1 MNKFLVV
8 CCVAC
13 LTVACGSKKNFSR
26 SESSEDF
33 LMNEQLYAELYRDT
47 RLLEFLDVKIRQ
59 IETIDSSGNV
69 RVETNVDVSKKTD
82 RQDLDSIKITGN
94 KQQTGEKVV
103 SVETKEERAG
113 VIGSWVWIVGFIA
126 IISIALVV
134 GVYLIK
140 K

>member
-1 MNKFLVV
+1 
-8 CCVAC
+8 
-13 LTVACGSKKNFSR
+13 
-26 SESSEDF
+26 
-33 LMNEQLYAELYRDT
+33 MNEQLYAELYRDT

>member
-1 MNKFLVV
+1 
-8 CCVAC
+8 
-13 LTVACGSKKNFSR
+13 
-26 SESSEDF
+26 
-33 LMNEQLYAELYRDT
+33 MNEQLYAELYRDT

-103 SVETKEERAG
+103 SGETKEERAG

>member
-13 LTVACGSKKNFSR
+13 LMVACGNKKNFSR
-26 SESSEDF
+26 SEFSENIRT
-33 LMNEQLYAELYRDT
+33 NEQLYAELYRDT
-47 RLLEFLDVKIRQ
+47 RLLEFLDVKISQ
-59 IETIDSSGNV
+59 VETIDTSGNV
-69 RVETNVDVSKKTD
+69 RKETNIDISKKTD
-82 RQDLDSIKITGN
+82 RQDLDTTKVTVN
-94 KQQTGEKVV
+94 KQEEEEKVV
-103 SVETKEERAG
+103 NVETKEERSG

-126 IISIALVV
+126 MIPIVLVV